1 MTAPRPRRARQDD
14 EQPKRRLAIHDP
26 AALAW
31 GARMIQAGLERRR
44 RRLAAEAQQDGNGH
58 DDPR

>member
-1 MTAPRPRRARQDD
+1 MTRPRRARKDED

-31 GARMIQAGLERRR
+31 GARIIQLGLERHRR
-44 RRLAAEAQQDGNGH
+44 ILAAAEDDRDRDH
-58 DDPR
+58 DDP

>member
-1 MTAPRPRRARQDD
+1 VTRRARQDED
-14 EQPKRRLAIHDP
+14 EPQQERRLAIHDP

-31 GARMIQAGLERRR
+31 GAAMVQVWLERRR
-44 RRLAAEAQQDGNGH
+44 RRLAAEAQQDGGGH